1 MFHTKQILASVSII
15 TMIIGNL
22 APSAQA
28 LTVSEAVNSVQAPPS
43 ASLPNVAN
51 PRGNIGFILANI
63 FYGASDGAKNGL
75 IKPQYLDVAGISTW
89 ITSGSDAYYGGA
101 GSVGIGTAS
110 PSASFKLD
118 VVGSIRSGSGLT
130 VTSGTVALPAGVIDS
145 TEIANGSLLFAD
157 WNQNG
162 CTTNQVAKW
171 NGTAWACATDAGI
184 GSEVDPVWMAASGSY
199 YTKTNLQTSG
209 QAQVHWANLTNVPNA
224 TTSASGIVMLN
235 NSTGS
240 TLTTQAATAGIVKQ
254 MWDALTAMIGT
265 KVTSTGT
272 NGYVAKFT
280 STGIVNSQFYD
291 DGTRVGL
298 GTITPGEVL
307 EVNGNIK
314 LSGTTPSYRLTNVA
328 DPINNNDGANK
339 IYVDSKVSAAG
350 GGATGDS
357 AYLENGS
364 YYSEGGDPYFCRL
377 NVLQGTSQ
385 RIVSVN
391 QNKKC
396 NSASNLYCNA
406 GSCNADASVLNT
418 IKLSNQLISARENS
432 SCSISDGQVYCW
444 GYVGNGQ
451 KYLDYSMSVN
461 NDSYQGHNCAVT
473 GAGEV
478 KCMGY
483 GGYGQLGNGANS
495 NSSVAVTVSGISNA
509 IKVFTTSSGYSTPY

>member
-1 MFHTKQILASVSII
+1 MIL
-15 TMIIGNL
+15 GNL
-22 APSAQA
+22 APSVQA
-28 LTVSEAVNSVQAPPS
+28 LTTVSEAVNSIQAPPS

-51 PRGNIGFILANI
+51 PRGNIGYILANI
-63 FYGASDGAKNGL
+63 FYSASDGAKNGL
-75 IKPQYLDVAGISTW
+75 IKPQYLDLAGISTW
-89 ITSGSDAYYGGA
+89 ITSGSNAYYGGT

-130 VTSGTVALPAGVIDS
+130 VTSGTVALPAGAIDS

-199 YTKTNLQTSG
+199 YTKTNLQTGG
-209 QAQVHWANLTNVPNA
+209 QAQVHWANLTNIPNA

-254 MWDALTAMIGT
+254 MWDSLTAMIGT
-265 KVTSTGT
+265 KVTSSGT

-280 STGIVNSQFYD
+280 STGIVNSQLYD

-298 GTITPGEVL
+298 GTITPGETL

-314 LSGTTPSYRLTNVA
+314 LSGVTPSYRLTNVA

-350 GGATGDS
+350 GGAAGDS

-396 NSASNLYCNA
+396 NSTSNLYCNA

-418 IKLSNQLISARENS
+418 IKLSNQLISAKENS

-451 KYLDYSMSVN
+451 KYLDYSMSTN
-461 NDSYQGHNCAVT
+461 NSSNQGHNCAVT

-478 KCMGY
+478 KCMGTND
-483 GGYGQLGNGANS
+483 YGQLGKDTQ
-495 NSSVAVTVSGISNA
+495 SSSSTAVTVSGINNA
-509 IKVFTTSSGYSTPY
+509 VKVYTASSAH